1 LICDTILNLSNRKF
15 SVLYFGFGNLGSKD
29 FSKNCMSEFNLFDY
43 APIVVMFIVAF
54 GFAASQILVTQLIG
68 PRKRTTTKL
77 MPYECGK
84 DPVGSARDRFSI
96 KFYTVAVI
104 FLLFDIEVLFMI
116 PFAVAFKSLLAEE
129 KISGI
134 AFGTIAFLEI
144 LVFIATLVV
153 GYIYVWKKGTFDW
166 GLQARAEARGEA
178 KELIN
183 QKQQRIQKL
192 KQAA

>member
-1 LICDTILNLSNRKF
+1 MF
-15 SVLYFGFGNLGSKD
+15 
-29 FSKNCMSEFNLFDY
+29 
-43 APIVVMFIVAF
+43 VVAM

-68 PRKRTTTKL
+68 PRKRTAVKL

-116 PFAVAFKSLLAEE
+116 PFAVAFKTLLAEE

-134 AFGTIAFLEI
+134 AFGTIALLEI
-144 LVFIATLVV
+144 LVFIATLII
-153 GYIYVWKKGTFDW
+153 GYVYVWKKGTFDW
-166 GLQARAEARGEA
+166 GIQARVEARAEA
-178 KELIN
+178 KELLN
-183 QKQQRIQKL
+183 KKAQRIETL
-192 KQAA
+192 KRAA

>member
-1 LICDTILNLSNRKF
+1 
-15 SVLYFGFGNLGSKD
+15 
-29 FSKNCMSEFNLFDY
+29 MSEYNLFDY
-43 APIVVMFIVAF
+43 APIAMMFLVAF
-54 GFAASQILVTQLIG
+54 GFGASQLLVTQLVG
-68 PRKRTTTKL
+68 PRKRTAVKL

-116 PFAVAFKSLLAEE
+116 PFAVAFKTLLAEE

-134 AFGTIAFLEI
+134 AFGTVALIEI
-144 LVFIATLVV
+144 LVFISTLIV

-166 GLQARAEARGEA
+166 GVQARVEARAEA
-178 KELIN
+178 KDLIN
-183 QKQQRIQKL
+183 KKKQRIETL
-192 KQAA
+192 KRAA